1 MRSVLLFWLLQN
13 VFELHNLAVE
23 KGSLGQILFWTGFFE
38 MVVGLPAM
46 NATIEGN
53 RIPGDFSF
61 DPLGLGKKDFAR
73 MQLSEIQN
81 GRLAMLALS
90 GFFHH
95 TIITG
100 KGMLG

>member
-1 MRSVLLFWLLQN
+1 LRLSQFSGLIFW
-13 VFELHNLAVE
+13 
-23 KGSLGQILFWTGFFE
+23 
-38 MVVGLPAM
+38 
-46 NATIEGN
+46 
-53 RIPGDFSF
+53 
-61 DPLGLGKKDFAR
+61 FAPWDAW
-73 MQLSEIQN
+73 QLSEIQN

>member
-1 MRSVLLFWLLQN
+1 M
-13 VFELHNLAVE
+13 
-23 KGSLGQILFWTGFFE
+23 SLMLYPLVAYILIY
-38 MVVGLPAM
+38 GLDVS
-46 NATIEGN
+46 E
-53 RIPGDFSF
+53 
-61 DPLGLGKKDFAR
+61 
-73 MQLSEIQN
+73 QLSEIQN